1 MRNLI
6 VLGGGE
12 DQIPAYR
19 EGRRLGYR
27 VIGVD
32 QRPDALGAAEADQF
46 LCMTTRD
53 PEGIARVLGPIDVAA
68 VISPASDA
76 AQEAVAELSRIY
88 RTAHQ
93 TAPGA
98 LRCSVDKG
106 FFREVVGRVG
116 LPTYRHAQH
125 DSVEELTAAATDLGY
140 PLIVKPADSSGSKGI
155 TVLDGPA
162 GLPEAIE
169 HAWKHSFS
177 RQVILEELIEGRHG
191 AVESF
196 FADGRLAFMAVT
208 DRVITGPPAM
218 ISLSHVVPADLDES
232 VHTRLEEAVTAICA
246 EVGHRQ
252 GPVNF
257 DFVLTPGGDLCFIE
271 MGARLGGNGMPL
283 MVRHAF
289 GLNTVEAAIRLALGE
304 PLTIDTAH
312 RRTAML
318 RILAAE
324 TDGVLTAVEGLA
336 ELRRMPEVV
345 EVQVF
350 KSPGDHVRA
359 YTQAGHKLG
368 YLVMVADTREL
379 LQDAVDR
386 ALSTLRF
393 EIEPDTKGA
402 ECSPASHSAS

>member
-46 LCMTTRD
+46 LCMTSRD
-53 PEGIARVLGPIDVAA
+53 PEGIARALGPIDVAA

-93 TAPGA
+93 PAPDA

-106 FFREVVGRVG
+106 FFRDVIDRLG
-116 LPTYRHAQH
+116 LPAYRHVQH
-125 DSVEELTAAATDLGY
+125 DDLETLVEASAGVGY
-140 PLIVKPADSSGSKGI
+140 PLIVKPVDSSGSKGI
-155 TVLDGPA
+155 TVLDGPG
-162 GLPEAIE
+162 GLVEAIE
-169 HAWKHSFS
+169 HAKKHSFS
-177 RQVILEELIEGRHG
+177 GHVIIEELVAGRHC

-208 DRVITGPPAM
+208 DRTITGPPAM

-232 VHTRLEEAVTAICA
+232 VHARLGQAVTAICA
-246 EVGHRQ
+246 EIGHTR

-304 PLTIDTAH
+304 PLDITVS
-312 RRTAML
+312 RRRIAVL
-318 RILAAE
+318 RILTAE
-324 TDGVLTAVEGLA
+324 ADGVLTAIEGLDA
-336 ELRRMPEVV
+336 LKRMPEVV
-345 EVQVF
+345 DVQVF
-350 KSPGDHVRA
+350 KEVGDHVRA

-368 YLVMVADTREL
+368 YLVMVADTRGRLES
-379 LQDAVDR
+379 
-386 ALSTLRF
+386 ALDEALRTLRF
-393 EIEPDTKGA
+393 VIETDSKGS
-402 ECSPASHSAS
+402 E

>member
-46 LCMTTRD
+46 LCMTSRD
-53 PEGIARVLGPIDVAA
+53 PEGIARALGPIDVAA

-76 AQEAVAELSRIY
+76 AQEAVAELRRIY
-88 RTAHQ
+88 RTPHQ
-93 TAPGA
+93 TAPDA
-98 LRCSVDKG
+98 LRCTVDKG
-106 FFREVVGRVG
+106 FFRQVIDRLG
-116 LPTYRHAQH
+116 LPAYRYAQ
-125 DSVEELTAAATDLGY
+125 DDDIEKLTAAAADLGY

-155 TVLDGPA
+155 TVLNDPGDRQA
-162 GLPEAIE
+162 DLLGAIE
-169 HAWKHSFS
+169 HARKNSFS
-177 RQVILEELIEGRHG
+177 RQVILEQLIEGSHG

-218 ISLSHVVPADLDES
+218 ISLAHVVPAALDPS
-232 VHTRLEEAVTAICA
+232 VYARLSEAITAICA
-246 EVGHRQ
+246 EVGHRH

-257 DFVLTPGGDLCFIE
+257 DFVLTPGGDLFFIE

-304 PLTIDTAH
+304 PLTIDVTH
-312 RRTAML
+312 RRTAAL

-336 ELRRMPEVV
+336 ELRRMPEAVD
-345 EVQVF
+345 VQVF

-368 YLVMVADTREL
+368 YLVLVADTREL
-379 LQDAVDR
+379 LEDALDR
-386 ALSTLRF
+386 ALRTLQF
-393 EIEPDTKGA
+393 KIEPDVKG
-402 ECSPASHSAS
+402 SP

>member
-46 LCMTTRD
+46 LCMTSRD
-53 PEGIARVLGPIDVAA
+53 PEGIARALGPIDVAA

-76 AQEAVAELSRIY
+76 AQESVAELRRIY
-88 RTAHQ
+88 RTPHQ
-93 TAPGA
+93 TAPDA
-98 LRCSVDKG
+98 LRCTVDKG
-106 FFREVVGRVG
+106 FFRQVIDRLG
-116 LPTYRHAQH
+116 LPAYRYVQ
-125 DSVEELTAAATDLGY
+125 DDDIEKLIGAAAGLGY

-155 TVLDGPA
+155 TVLTGPA
-162 GLPEAIE
+162 DLPGAIE
-169 HAWKHSFS
+169 YARKHSFS
-177 RQVILEELIEGRHG
+177 RQVILEELIEGSHG

-208 DRVITGPPAM
+208 DRVITGSPAM
-218 ISLSHVVPADLDES
+218 ISLAHVVPADLDPS
-232 VHTRLEEAVTAICA
+232 VYARLSEAVSAICA
-246 EVGHRQ
+246 EVGHRH

-304 PLTIDTAH
+304 PLTIDVTH
-312 RRTAML
+312 RRIAAL

-324 TDGVLTAVEGLA
+324 ADGVLTAIDGLA

-345 EVQVF
+345 DVQVF

-368 YLVMVADTREL
+368 YLVLVADTREL
-379 LQDAVDR
+379 LEDALDR
-386 ALSTLRF
+386 ALRTLRF
-393 EIEPDTKGA
+393 EIEPDVKG
-402 ECSPASHSAS
+402 SP

>member
-32 QRPDALGAAEADQF
+32 QRPDALGAAEADHF
-46 LCMTTRD
+46 LCMTSRD
-53 PEGIARVLGPIDVAA
+53 PEGIARALGPIEVAA

-76 AQEAVAELSRIY
+76 AQESVAELSRIY

-93 TAPGA
+93 VAPDA

-106 FFREVVGRVG
+106 FFREVVARVG
-116 LPTYRHAQH
+116 LPTYRHVQH
-125 DSVEELTAAATDLGY
+125 DDVDSLMAAAAELGY

-155 TVLDGPA
+155 TVLDDPA
-162 GLPEAIE
+162 DLPGAIE
-169 HAWKHSFS
+169 HARKYSFS

-191 AVESF
+191 AVECF
-196 FADGRLAFMAVT
+196 LAGGELAFMAVT

-218 ISLSHVVPADLDES
+218 ISVAHTVPADLDED
-232 VHTRLEEAVTAICA
+232 VHTRLREAVVAICA

-252 GPVNF
+252 GPVNL
-257 DFVLTPGGDLCFIE
+257 DFVLTPTGDIHLIE

-304 PLTIDTAH
+304 PLTIDVTEH
-312 RRTAML
+312 RTATL

-324 TDGVLTAVEGLA
+324 TDGTLTAVEGLDA
-336 ELRRMPEVV
+336 LRRMPEVV

-350 KSPGDHVRA
+350 KAPGDHVNA

-368 YLVMVADTREL
+368 YLVMVADTREAL
-379 LQDAVDR
+379 DEAVDR
-386 ALSTLRF
+386 ALRTLRF
-393 EIEPDTKGA
+393 EIEPDTRGQR
-402 ECSPASHSAS
+402 CSPASPSAS

>member
-1 MRNLI
+1 M
-6 VLGGGE
+6 LGGGE

-46 LCMTTRD
+46 LCMTSRD
-53 PEGIARVLGPIDVAA
+53 PEGIAHALGPIDVAA

-76 AQEAVAELSRIY
+76 AQESVAELSRIY

-93 TAPGA
+93 PAPGA

-106 FFREVVGRVG
+106 FFREVIDRLG
-116 LPTYRHAQH
+116 LPAYRYAQC
-125 DSVEELTAAATDLGY
+125 DSAEELVKAAAGMDY

-155 TVLDGPA
+155 TVIDGPA
-162 GLPEAIE
+162 ELPGAIE
-169 HAWKHSFS
+169 HAWKYSFS
-177 RQVILEELIEGRHG
+177 RQVIIEELVAGRHC

-208 DRVITGPPAM
+208 DRTITGPPSM
-218 ISLSHVVPADLDES
+218 ISISHVVPADLDEA
-232 VHTRLEEAVTAICA
+232 VYARLGEAVTAICA
-246 EVGHRQ
+246 EVGHQR

-257 DFVLTPGGDLCFIE
+257 DFVLTAAGEILFIE

-304 PLTIDTAH
+304 PLRITTSH
-312 RRTAML
+312 RRTAAL
-318 RILAAE
+318 RILTADV
-324 TDGVLTAVEGLA
+324 DGVLTAIEGLDD
-336 ELRRMPEVV
+336 LKRMPEVV

-350 KSPGDHVRA
+350 KSAGDRVRA

-368 YLVMVADTREL
+368 YLVMVADTRRL
-379 LQDAVDR
+379 LES
-386 ALSTLRF
+386 ALDEALRTLRF
-393 EIEPDTKGA
+393 VIEPDTKGS
-402 ECSPASHSAS
+402 E

>member
-46 LCMTTRD
+46 LCMTSRD
-53 PEGIARVLGPIDVAA
+53 PQGIARALGPIDVAG

-76 AQEAVAELSRIY
+76 AQESVAELRRIY
-88 RTAHQ
+88 RTPHQ
-93 TAPGA
+93 TAPDA
-98 LRCSVDKG
+98 LRCTVDKG
-106 FFREVVGRVG
+106 FFRQVIDRLG
-116 LPTYRHAQH
+116 LPAYRYVQNDDIEH
-125 DSVEELTAAATDLGY
+125 LIGAAAGLSY

-155 TVLDGPA
+155 TVLNEAADLA
-162 GLPEAIE
+162 GAIE
-169 HAWKHSFS
+169 HARKNSFS
-177 RQVILEELIEGRHG
+177 RQVILEELIEGSHG

-208 DRVITGPPAM
+208 DRAITGPPAM
-218 ISLSHVVPADLDES
+218 ISLAHVVPADLDPS
-232 VHTRLEEAVTAICA
+232 VYARLSEAVSAICA
-246 EVGHRQ
+246 EVGHQ
-252 GPVNF
+252 NGPVNF
-257 DFVLTPGGDLCFIE
+257 DFVLTPGGDLYFIE

-304 PLTIDTAH
+304 PLTIDVTH
-312 RRTAML
+312 RRIAAL

-324 TDGVLTAVEGLA
+324 ADGVLTAVEGLA

-345 EVQVF
+345 DVQVF

-368 YLVMVADTREL
+368 YLVLVADTRML
-379 LQDAVDR
+379 LEDALDR
-386 ALSTLRF
+386 ALRTLRF
-393 EIEPDTKGA
+393 EIEPDVKG
-402 ECSPASHSAS
+402 SP

>member
-12 DQIPAYR
+12 DQLPAYR

-46 LCMTTRD
+46 LCMTSRD
-53 PEGIARVLGPIDVAA
+53 PEGIAQALGPIDVAA

-76 AQEAVAELSRIY
+76 AQEAVAELSRLY

-93 TAPGA
+93 PAPDA

-106 FFREVVGRVG
+106 YFREVVGRLG

-125 DSVEELTAAATDLGY
+125 DSIDELTEAAARLGY

-155 TVLDGPA
+155 TVLDDPA
-162 GLPEAIE
+162 GLVGAIE
-169 HAWKHSFS
+169 HAWKYSFS
-177 RQVILEELIEGRHG
+177 RQVIVEELVAGRHC

-196 FADGRLAFMAVT
+196 FADGELAFMAVT

-218 ISLSHVVPADLDES
+218 ISLSHVVPADLDDD
-232 VHTRLEEAVTAICA
+232 VHARLSAAVAAICA
-246 EVGHRQ
+246 AVGHRH

-257 DFVLTPGGDLCFIE
+257 DFVLTPGGDICFIE

-283 MVRHAF
+283 MVQHAF

-304 PLTIDTAH
+304 PLRISVSQH
-312 RRTAML
+312 RTAVL
-318 RILAAE
+318 RILAADV
-324 TDGVLTAVEGLA
+324 DGVLTAIEGLDA
-336 ELRRMPEVV
+336 LRRMPEVV
-345 EVQVF
+345 DVQVF
-350 KSPGDHVRA
+350 KTVGEHVRA

-368 YLVMVADTREL
+368 YLVMVADTREQL
-379 LQDAVDR
+379 ET
-386 ALSTLRF
+386 ALDEALRTLRF
-393 EIEPDTKGA
+393 VIEPDTRGS
-402 ECSPASHSAS
+402 E

>member
-46 LCMTTRD
+46 LCMTSRD
-53 PEGIARVLGPIDVAA
+53 PEGIARALGPIDVAA

-76 AQEAVAELSRIY
+76 AQESVAELRRIY
-88 RTAHQ
+88 RTPHQ
-93 TAPGA
+93 TAPDA
-98 LRCSVDKG
+98 LRCTVDKG
-106 FFREVVGRVG
+106 FFRQVIDRLG
-116 LPTYRHAQH
+116 LPAYRYVQ
-125 DSVEELTAAATDLGY
+125 DDDIEQLIGAAADLGY

-155 TVLDGPA
+155 TVLDDPVD
-162 GLPEAIE
+162 LPGAIE
-169 HAWKHSFS
+169 HARKHSFS
-177 RQVILEELIEGRHG
+177 RQVILEELIEGSHG

-218 ISLSHVVPADLDES
+218 ISLAHVVPADLEPS
-232 VHTRLEEAVTAICA
+232 VYARLSEAVSAICA
-246 EVGHRQ
+246 EVGHRH

-304 PLTIDTAH
+304 PLTIDVTH
-312 RRTAML
+312 RRIAAL

-324 TDGVLTAVEGLA
+324 ADGVLTAVEGLA

-345 EVQVF
+345 DVQVF
-350 KSPGDHVRA
+350 KSPGEHVRA

-368 YLVMVADTREL
+368 YLVLVADTREL
-379 LQDAVDR
+379 LEDALDR
-386 ALSTLRF
+386 ALRTLRF
-393 EIEPDTKGA
+393 EIEPDVKG
-402 ECSPASHSAS
+402 SP

>member
-46 LCMTTRD
+46 LCMTSRD
-53 PEGIARVLGPIDVAA
+53 PEGIARALGPIDVAA

-76 AQEAVAELSRIY
+76 AQESVAELSRIY
-88 RTAHQ
+88 RTAHR

-106 FFREVVGRVG
+106 YFREVIDRLG
-116 LPTYRHAQH
+116 LPAYRYAQH
-125 DSVEELTAAATDLGY
+125 NSVEELTRAAAELGY

-162 GLPEAIE
+162 NLVGAIE

-208 DRVITGPPAM
+208 DRIITGPPAM
-218 ISLSHVVPADLDES
+218 ISLAHVVPADLDES
-232 VHTRLEEAVTAICA
+232 AHARLSEAVTAICA

-257 DFVLTPGGDLCFIE
+257 DLVLTPGGDLYFIE

-304 PLTIDTAH
+304 PLTIDVTH
-312 RRTAML
+312 RRTAAL
-318 RILAAE
+318 RILAAAS
-324 TDGVLTAVEGLA
+324 DGVLTAVEGLDA
-336 ELRRMPEVV
+336 LKRIPEVAD
-345 EVQVF
+345 VQVF
-350 KSPGDHVRA
+350 KAPGDHVRA
-359 YTQAGHKLG
+359 YTQAGNKLG
-368 YLVMVADTREL
+368 YLVMVSDTRKQLE
-379 LQDAVDR
+379 DALDR
-386 ALSTLRF
+386 ALRTLRF
-393 EIEPDTKGA
+393 EIEPDVKG
-402 ECSPASHSAS
+402 SA

>member
-1 MRNLI
+1 LRNLI

-46 LCMTTRD
+46 LCMTSRD
-53 PEGIARVLGPIDVAA
+53 PEGIARALGPIDVAA

-93 TAPGA
+93 IAPDA
-98 LRCSVDKG
+98 LRCSIDKG
-106 FFREVVGRVG
+106 FFREVIGRLG
-116 LPTYRHAQH
+116 LPTYRYAQH
-125 DSVEELTAAATDLGY
+125 DSAQTLTEAVAGMDY

-155 TVLDGPA
+155 TVIDSPA
-162 GLPEAIE
+162 GLQGAIE
-169 HAWKHSFS
+169 HAWKYSFS
-177 RQVILEELIEGRHG
+177 RQVIVEELLAGRHC
-191 AVESF
+191 AAESF

-208 DRVITGPPAM
+208 DRTITGPPAM
-218 ISLSHVVPADLDES
+218 ISISHVVPADLDES
-232 VHTRLEEAVTAICA
+232 VNTRLREAITAICA
-246 EVGHRQ
+246 EVGHTR

-257 DFVLTPGGDLCFIE
+257 DFVITPGGDICFIE

-283 MVRHAF
+283 MVQHAF

-304 PLTIDTAH
+304 PLHIDIS
-312 RRTAML
+312 RR
-318 RILAAE
+318 RIAVLQI
-324 TDGVLTAVEGLA
+324 LTADVDGALSAIDGLEA
-336 ELRRMPEVV
+336 LRRIPEVV

-350 KSPGDHVRA
+350 KEVGDRVNA

-368 YLVMVADTREL
+368 YLVMVAETREL
-379 LQDAVDR
+379 LKH
-386 ALSTLRF
+386 ALDQALHTLRF
-393 EIEPDTKGA
+393 VIEPDLKG
-402 ECSPASHSAS
+402 SQ

>member
-32 QRPDALGAAEADQF
+32 QRPDALGAAEADHF
-46 LCMTTRD
+46 LCMTSRD
-53 PEGIARVLGPIDVAA
+53 PEGIAQALGPIDVAA

-76 AQEAVAELSRIY
+76 AQEAVAELSRFY

-93 TAPGA
+93 PAPDA

-106 FFREVVGRVG
+106 FFRDVVGRLG

-125 DSVEELTAAATDLGY
+125 DSIDELTEAAARLGY

-162 GLPEAIE
+162 GLVGAIE
-169 HAWKHSFS
+169 HAWKYSFS
-177 RQVILEELIEGRHG
+177 RQVIVEELVAGRHC

-196 FADGRLAFMAVT
+196 FADGELAFMAVT

-218 ISLSHVVPADLDES
+218 ISLSHIVPADLDDD
-232 VHTRLEEAVTAICA
+232 VHARLSDAVSAICA
-246 EVGHRQ
+246 AVGHRQ

-257 DFVLTPGGDLCFIE
+257 DFVLTPGGDICFIE

-283 MVRHAF
+283 MVQHAF

-304 PLTIDTAH
+304 PLRISVSR
-312 RRTAML
+312 RRTAVL
-318 RILAAE
+318 RILAADV
-324 TDGVLTAVEGLA
+324 DGVLTAIEGLD

-345 EVQVF
+345 DVQVF
-350 KSPGDHVRA
+350 KTVGEHVRA
-359 YTQAGHKLG
+359 YTQAGNKLG
-368 YLVMVADTREL
+368 YLVMVADTREQL
-379 LQDAVDR
+379 ES
-386 ALSTLRF
+386 ALDEALRTLRF
-393 EIEPDTKGA
+393 VIEPDTRGS
-402 ECSPASHSAS
+402 E

>member
-46 LCMTTRD
+46 LCMTSRD

-93 TAPGA
+93 PAPGA

-106 FFREVVGRVG
+106 FFREVIDRLG
-116 LPTYRHAQH
+116 LPAYRHVQH
-125 DSVEELTAAATDLGY
+125 DSPERLTEAAAGIGY

-155 TVLDGPA
+155 TVLDGP
-162 GLPEAIE
+162 GRLPEAIE
-169 HAWKHSFS
+169 YARKHSFTGH
-177 RQVILEELIEGRHG
+177 VIIEELVAGRHY

-208 DRVITGPPAM
+208 DRTITGPPAM

-232 VHTRLEEAVTAICA
+232 VHTRLGQAVTAICA
-246 EVGHRQ
+246 EIGHTR

-257 DFVLTPGGDLCFIE
+257 DFVLTPGGDICFIE

-283 MVRHAF
+283 LVQHAF

-304 PLTIDTAH
+304 PLDIATVSQ
-312 RRTAML
+312 RRIAAL

-324 TDGVLTAVEGLA
+324 VDGVLTAIEGLDA
-336 ELRRMPEVV
+336 LKRMPEVV
-345 EVQVF
+345 DVQVF
-350 KSPGDHVRA
+350 KEVGGHVRA

-368 YLVMVADTREL
+368 YLIMVADTRMRLES
-379 LQDAVDR
+379 
-386 ALSTLRF
+386 ALDEALRTLRF
-393 EIEPDTKGA
+393 VIEPDSKGS
-402 ECSPASHSAS
+402 E

>member
-32 QRPDALGAAEADQF
+32 QRPDALGAAEADEF
-46 LCMTTRD
+46 LCMTSRD
-53 PEGIARVLGPIDVAA
+53 PEGIAAALGPIDVAA

-76 AQEAVAELSRIY
+76 AQESVAELSRIY
-88 RTAHQ
+88 RTPHR
-93 TAPGA
+93 TAPDA
-98 LRCSVDKG
+98 LRCTVDKG
-106 FFREVVGRVG
+106 FFREVVDRLG
-116 LPTYRHAQH
+116 LPAYRYTQA
-125 DSVEELTAAATDLGY
+125 DDVEELTRAAAVLGY

-155 TVLDGPA
+155 TVLNGPA
-162 GLPEAIE
+162 DLSGAIE
-169 HAWKHSFS
+169 YARENSFS
-177 RQVILEELIEGRHG
+177 RQVILEELIVGRHG

-208 DRVITGPPAM
+208 DRVVTGPPAM
-218 ISLSHVVPADLDES
+218 ISLAHVVPADLDPS
-232 VHTRLEEAVTAICA
+232 VYARIAEAVTAICA

-257 DFVLTPGGDLCFIE
+257 DFVLKPSGDLCFIE

-304 PLTIDTAH
+304 PLAMDVTAM
-312 RRTAML
+312 RTAAL
-318 RILAAE
+318 RILTAE
-324 TDGVLTAVEGLA
+324 TDGVLTAVKGLD
-336 ELRRMPEVV
+336 ELRSMPEVV
-345 EVQVF
+345 DVQVF
-350 KSPGDHVRA
+350 KAPGDHVRA

-368 YLVMVADTREL
+368 YLVMVAGTREQL
-379 LQDAVDR
+379 EDALDR
-386 ALSTLRF
+386 VLSTFRF
-393 EIEPDTKGA
+393 EIEPDVKGS
-402 ECSPASHSAS
+402 ECSPASRSAS

>member
-1 MRNLI
+1 M
-6 VLGGGE
+6 LGGGE
-12 DQIPAYR
+12 DQLPAYR

-32 QRPDALGAAEADQF
+32 QRPDALGKAEADQF
-46 LCMTTRD
+46 LCMTSRD
-53 PEGIARVLGPIDVAA
+53 PEGIARALGPINVAA

-88 RTAHQ
+88 RTPHQ

-98 LRCSVDKG
+98 LRCTVDKG
-106 FFREVVGRVG
+106 FFRQVIDRLG
-116 LPTYRHAQH
+116 LPAYRYAQA
-125 DSVEELTAAATDLGY
+125 DDVEELTRAAADLGY

-162 GLPEAIE
+162 DLPGAIE
-169 HAWKHSFS
+169 HARKNSFS
-177 RQVILEELIEGRHG
+177 RQVILEQLIEGSHG

-196 FADGRLAFMAVT
+196 FADGQLAFMAVT
-208 DRVITGPPAM
+208 DRVITGRPAM
-218 ISLSHVVPADLDES
+218 ISLAHVVPAALDPS
-232 VHTRLEEAVTAICA
+232 VYARLTEAVTAICA

-304 PLTIDTAH
+304 PLTVDVAL
-312 RRTAML
+312 RRTAAL
-318 RILAAE
+318 RILTAE
-324 TDGVLTAVEGLA
+324 ADGVLTAVEGLD

-345 EVQVF
+345 DVQVF
-350 KSPGDHVRA
+350 KAPGDHVRA

-368 YLVMVADTREL
+368 YLVLVADTRDL
-379 LQDAVDR
+379 LEEALDR
-386 ALSTLRF
+386 ALRTLRF
-393 EIEPDTKGA
+393 EIEPDAKGSS
-402 ECSPASHSAS
+402 CSPPSPSAS